1 MSSPAV
7 LRLLTQDDWI
17 QWYNYIKSEA
27 KSRRIWRFVDP
38 EDANPPVNTPPDL
51 EYYTRDQTRPA
62 APLNPPAPGPS
73 TTGSQTSDTSTQ
85 TAQPSPGEPIPTTP
99 AAPATP
105 VKPMERF
112 LAITDAAGKWNAY
125 KMANDEYNRMEKP

>member
-1 MSSPAV
+1 MSSLAV

-62 APLNPPAPGPS
+62 APVNPPAPGP
-73 TTGSQTSDTSTQ
+73 TPAGSQILTTLTQ
-85 TAQPSPGEPIPTTP
+85 TTQPSLGAPTPATP
-99 AAPATP
+99 AAPVTP
-105 VKPMERF
+105 VNPMER
-112 LAITDAAGKWNAY
+112 
-125 KMANDEYNRMEKP
+125 